1 MSISR
6 MRTPRTAKSSTTP
19 IARRLD
25 RRRPGTARRKE
36 RGDRGCAKRYQHD
49 RTIGDL
55 EKACGK
61 YEEQPIVKQ
70 QAVAECQ
77 LAAFNYAEALRAL
90 KAEFGK

>member
-1 MSISR
+1 V
-6 MRTPRTAKSSTTP
+6 
-19 IARRLD
+19 
-25 RRRPGTARRKE
+25 
-36 RGDRGCAKRYQHD
+36 
-49 RTIGDL
+49 
-55 EKACGK
+55 KACGK